1 MVRPGAVS
9 RVGRAVSKDAAQ
21 VRRENKLALI
31 IGFSV
36 LLVVAVLV
44 SDHLSQARRDDVGDG
59 LALLSGLPDE
69 ALLFNAPLS
78 DAGRANGNDRVRL
91 ASAPEP
97 EPPQPRAVE
106 ARLAEGP
113 APIRV
118 ETAPAEPAPL
128 VIGNGPAAERLA
140 SAEDNGAARSRG
152 LFDWDTSR
160 IQALLERARGQDEPS
175 TQASNTPVNQPPAQT
190 RREGAVESAGVYVV
204 QPGDSLYKIAERFH
218 GDGNRWRDLAAHN
231 KGRVGDDGTVYVG
244 VTLRL
249 LPGARATPPTVGDT
263 PRASREPTRAESARA
278 QTPKVETHSYT
289 VKRGDTLGQIAQRE
303 VGSVRFLD
311 QIRAL
316 NPWLRESNDSIQIGQ
331 TLVLPKPQ
339 GGR

>member
-1 MVRPGAVS
+1 M
-9 RVGRAVSKDAAQ
+9 SKDAAQ

-59 LALLSGLPDE
+59 MALLPGLPDE
-69 ALLFNAPLS
+69 ALLFNTPLS
-78 DAGRANGNDRVRL
+78 DAGRANGNDGVRF
-91 ASAPEP
+91 AAVQEP
-97 EPPQPRAVE
+97 ESPQARAVE
-106 ARLAEGP
+106 TRLAERP
-113 APIRV
+113 APPRV
-118 ETAPAEPAPL
+118 EPAPTEPAPL
-128 VIGNGPAAERLA
+128 VIGNGPAAERLV
-140 SAEDNGAARSRG
+140 SAEDNGVARSRG
-152 LFDWDTSR
+152 LFDWDASR
-160 IQALLERARGQDEPS
+160 IQALLERARSQDEPVG
-175 TQASNTPVNQPPAQT
+175 QASPPPAGHPTAQP
-190 RREGAVESAGVYVV
+190 RREGLVERAGEYVV
-204 QPGDSLYKIAERFH
+204 QPGDSLYRIAERFH
-218 GDGNRWRDLAAHN
+218 GDGNKWRDLAALN

-249 LPGARATPPTVGDT
+249 LPGARTTPQTLGST
-263 PRASREPTRAESARA
+263 PRAPREPTRAEAARVES
-278 QTPKVETHSYT
+278 PKVETRSYT

-316 NPWLRESNDSIQIGQ
+316 NPWLRESNDSIQVGQ

>member
-1 MVRPGAVS
+1 MVRSGAVS

-59 LALLSGLPDE
+59 MALLPALPDE
-69 ALLFNAPLS
+69 ALLFNTPLS
-78 DAGRANGNDRVRL
+78 DAGRANGNDGVRVD
-91 ASAPEP
+91 ATPDP
-97 EPPQPRAVE
+97 EPPRARAVE
-106 ARLAEGP
+106 TRLADQAVPSRDEP
-113 APIRV
+113 AP
-118 ETAPAEPAPL
+118 AGPAPL

-140 SAEDNGAARSRG
+140 SSEDNGARSRG

-160 IQALLERARGQDEPS
+160 IQALLERARSQDEPAS
-175 TQASNTPVNQPPAQT
+175 QASNTPAGQPPAQT
-190 RREGAVESAGVYVV
+190 GREGFVESAGVYVV

-218 GDGNRWRDLAAHN
+218 GDGNKWRDLAALN

-244 VTLRL
+244 VTLKL
-249 LPGARATPPTVGDT
+249 LPGAKARPAGHATP
-263 PRASREPTRAESARA
+263 ASREPARAEK
-278 QTPKVETHSYT
+278 PKVETRSYT
-289 VKRGDTLGQIAQRE
+289 VKRGDTLSQIAQRE
-303 VGSVRFLD
+303 AGSVRFLD

-316 NPWLRESNDSIQIGQ
+316 NPWLRENDDSIQVGQ

-339 GGR
+339 EGR